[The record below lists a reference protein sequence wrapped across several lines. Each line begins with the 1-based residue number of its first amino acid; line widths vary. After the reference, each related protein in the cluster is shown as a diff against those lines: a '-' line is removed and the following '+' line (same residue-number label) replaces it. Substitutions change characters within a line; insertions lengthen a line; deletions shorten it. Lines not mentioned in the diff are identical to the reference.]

1 MIVPPRRPGRVEF
14 ALPITA
20 LILVA
25 GLVVG
30 VVVAVRALHGFR
42 EQNNALMLGL
52 AERLRPN
59 AAVEQAHA
67 AVIRDDAA
75 SERALAA
82 ALDAKI
88 EKEREPY
95 LDYIAAERK
104 KGYPDDIAEA
114 RAVMVAAGL
123 DPDDAAETAGWNQSH

>member
-1 MIVPPRRPGRVEF
+1 MEF

-25 GLVVG
+25 GIIVG
-30 VVVAVRALHGFR
+30 AVVVTRAQHGQR
-42 EQNNALMLGL
+42 EQSNALMLGL
-52 AERLRPN
+52 AERMRPN

-75 SERALAA
+75 AERELDA
-82 ALDAKI
+82 ALNAKI

-123 DPDDAAETAGWNQSH
+123 DPDDADATAGWNQSH